1 VLERPAQHHLC
12 RCSLQA
18 FGDLDNRRMLES
30 SASLERAVGLKHDIV
45 VFARL
50 EQPSAETERAE
61 LRLVHSR
68 PDRRVR
74 DEPAK

>member
-1 VLERPAQHHLC
+1 
-12 RCSLQA
+12 
-18 FGDLDNRRMLES
+18 MLES

-61 LRLVHSR
+61 LHLVHSR